1 MAESTVNAKGA
12 SVPGSEAGAPTSESK
27 TTAKATASEDERD
40 EEAYARAEAP
50 LLREKATWG
59 TYRGLLPFI
68 AGLTCARVGLIGV
81 TYGGYSMTDLGIL
94 TDGPMIVVVLV
105 MLGFVIYLGRSRKK
119 LSNDAAKRIA
129 LATFALEAISGWA
142 FGAVNTAEPNAVWLL
157 FAISVLCTGVG
168 SLSIL
173 YWLRLGRGIN
183 AIVAGVYVFSALA
196 ISEVL
201 LMMVAFLPHPWG
213 TALAGLIALGQ
224 FPCLAATHA
233 VDTPQSIPGR
243 ARRDDFFGL
252 GSDIISRNRL
262 MIAFAAGIGSLAVV
276 IGILR
281 GYPDGDPIPFRTS
294 TRIAYMCVTIGIS
307 VIAIISLVK
316 LRQQIMNVG
325 AFIVLEVLAML
336 AILFYATMPDRL
348 DVGAL
353 FTTSLNAM
361 MVGFA
366 WYITIAFMSVGKL
379 EPYYYGLSGW
389 VVWLG
394 CRSIVRTASIL
405 VLAVHDDIITI
416 AVASAFLVLSTQ
428 VVLCLVLNVTHHIS
442 ERVLAQ
448 ERMQFAETERKRN
461 AALDRVFGL
470 NDQAQTMADVRE
482 ETMRRSAE
490 EMGRQFMLSDR
501 EIEVLTLYA
510 LGHTQKRV
518 AEELFISQGTAHA
531 HIKRIYA
538 KTNLHS
544 RQELIDY
551 LQKYTH

>member
-1 MAESTVNAKGA
+1 MAESTGDAKGTA
-12 SVPGSEAGAPTSESK
+12 VPDAGANMSADK
-27 TTAKATASEDERD
+27 TKDAAAAVAPSSERD

-50 LLREKATWG
+50 LLRERATWE
-59 TYRGLLPFI
+59 TYRCLLPFI

-81 TYGGYSMTDLGIL
+81 TYGGYSKTDLGIL
-94 TDGPMIVVVLV
+94 TDGPMILVVLIL
-105 MLGFVIYLGRSRKK
+105 LGFVIYLGRTKRQ
-119 LSNDAAKRIA
+119 LSNDAAKHMAQAAIVV
-129 LATFALEAISGWA
+129 EAVSGWA
-142 FGAVNTAEPNAVWLL
+142 FGVAGVMVPTATPLL
-157 FAISVLCTGVG
+157 FAISVLCTGAG
-168 SLSIL
+168 SLAIMS
-173 YWLRLGRGIN
+173 WLRLVRGVN
-183 AIVAGVYVFSALA
+183 AVTAGVYVFSALTV
-196 ISEVL
+196 SEVL
-201 LMMVAFLPHPWG
+201 LMLIAFLSQPWG
-213 TALAGLIALGQ
+213 TALAGLVALAQ
-224 FPCLAATHA
+224 FPCLAATHKA
-233 VDTPQSIPGR
+233 DTPQSIPGVN
-243 ARRDDFFGL
+243 RRDDFFGL
-252 GSDIISRNRL
+252 GSDIVSRNRL
-262 MIAFAAGIGSLAVV
+262 LIAFAAGIGSLAVV

-281 GYPDGDPIPFRTS
+281 GYPDGDPIAFRAS
-294 TRIAYMCVTIGIS
+294 TRIAYMCVTIGLS
-307 VIAIISLVK
+307 LLAIASLIK
-316 LRQQIMNVG
+316 LRQQFMNVG
-325 AFIVLEVLAML
+325 AFIVLEALAML
-336 AILFYATMPDRL
+336 AILFYAVLPGRL

-379 EPYYYGLSGW
+379 EPFYYAFSGW

-394 CRSIVRTASIL
+394 CRSLVRTASI
-405 VLAVHDDIITI
+405 VILAVHENIITI

-428 VVLCLVLNVTHHIS
+428 VVFCLILNVTHHIS
-442 ERVLAQ
+442 ERALAQ
-448 ERMQFAETERKRN
+448 ERMQFEETERKRN
-461 AALDRVFGL
+461 AALDKVFGL
-470 NDQAQTMADVRE
+470 NEQAQTMADVRE
-482 ETMRRSAE
+482 ETMRHSAE